1 MASASE
7 TPKCEWLVILPD
19 RPGVL
24 EKRVQVRE
32 SHLAALG
39 SAYPADFWLV
49 GGALLGRAPHD
60 ARNEAGKPLPMQGSA
75 ALVWAE
81 SEEVVR
87 ETLAAD
93 VYAREGVWDLEKLQ
107 IWAFKSAVRKGL

>member
-1 MASASE
+1 MPRFLTPPHCDALQFHNVTSSANR
-7 TPKCEWLVILPD
+7 IL
-19 RPGVL
+19 R
-24 EKRVQVRE
+24 